1 MRITSSSKESGRLPR
16 EGHDRVL
23 RIASALKEVKA
34 AEWDS
39 CANPPGLPY
48 HPFTSHAFLSALE
61 ESGSAVPK
69 TGWAP
74 QHLLLEDDSGGLSA
88 VMPLYLK
95 GHSLGEYVFDHGWAE
110 AFARIG
116 GQYYPK
122 LLSAVPF
129 TPVTGRRL
137 LVRPGTK
144 PGEAEDIL
152 IAGALALA
160 KRGGWSSLHVNFPT
174 RAEWQKLISGEC
186 LAREGQQFH
195 WTNEGYDRFEDFLAA
210 LSSRKRKQIRKERAE
225 AFANGIAIRLLTGSD
240 LTEAHWDA
248 FFGFYIDTGS
258 RKWGR
263 PYLTRAFFSLIGER
277 MAERVLLVLC
287 ERAGHPI
294 AGALNFI
301 GGDALYGRYWGAVE
315 DHPFLHFEACYYQAI
330 DFAIAHKLARVEAG
344 AQGEHK
350 LARGYRPVPTYSA
363 HWIAEPGFRSAVARY
378 LAAERAM
385 VAEEIEALD
394 AHAPFKKTKAF
405 HMGDESEP

>member
-1 MRITSSSKESGRLPR
+1 MRITSSSKESGRQSP
-16 EGHDRVL
+16 EACERVL
-23 RIASALKEVKA
+23 RIVPSLKEVA
-34 AEWDS
+34 AAAWDA
-39 CANPPGLPY
+39 CANPPDLPY
-48 HPFTSHAFLSALE
+48 HPFTAHAFLSALE

-74 QHLLLEDDSGGLSA
+74 QHLLLEDGAGGFSA

-95 GHSLGEYVFDHGWAE
+95 GHSQGEYVFDHGWAE
-110 AFARIG
+110 AFARMG

-144 PGEAEDIL
+144 TGEAEDIL
-152 IAGALALA
+152 MTGAVALA
-160 KRGGWSSLHVNFPT
+160 RRDGWSSLHVNFPT
-174 RAEWQKLISGEC
+174 RGEWERMTAGEF

-195 WTNEGYDRFEDFLAA
+195 WANEDYPGFEGFLGA
-210 LSSRKRKQIRKERAE
+210 LASRKRKQIRKERKDAL
-225 AFANGIAIRLLTGSD
+225 ANGITIRWLTGAD
-240 LTEAHWDA
+240 ITEAHWDA
-248 FFGFYIDTGS
+248 FFRFYMDTGS

-263 PYLTRAFFSLIGER
+263 PYLTRRFFSMIGER
-277 MAERVLLVLC
+277 MADKILLILC
-287 ERAGHPI
+287 ERSGKPI

-301 GGDALYGRYWGAVE
+301 GGDTLYGRYWGAIE

-330 DFAIAHKLARVEAG
+330 DYAIAQKLKYIEAG

-363 HWIAEPGFRSAVARY
+363 HWIAEPQFRSAVARY
-378 LAAERAM
+378 LSSERLM
-385 VAEEIEALD
+385 VAEDIEALD
-394 AHAPFKKTKAF
+394 AHAPFKKTSQA
-405 HMGDESEP
+405 HRGDETKP